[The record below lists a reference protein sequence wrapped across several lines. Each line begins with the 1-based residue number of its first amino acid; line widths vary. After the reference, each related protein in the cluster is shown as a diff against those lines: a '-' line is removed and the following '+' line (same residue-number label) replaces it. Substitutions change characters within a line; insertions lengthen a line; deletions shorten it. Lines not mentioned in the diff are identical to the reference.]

1 MFSSTINEFLD
12 REGVSVYSE
21 KRLGKKHTR
30 LGSLDSALLGMRF
43 TPAVM
48 FPGLKWNC
56 QRVYAKHI
64 GQFFWHIMSI
74 YL

>member
-21 KRLGKKHTR
+21 QRLDKKNTR
-30 LGSLDSALLGMRF
+30 LGSLDSALLGMKF

-48 FPGLKWNC
+48 FPGLKWN
-56 QRVYAKHI
+56 Y
-64 GQFFWHIMSI
+64 
-74 YL
+74 